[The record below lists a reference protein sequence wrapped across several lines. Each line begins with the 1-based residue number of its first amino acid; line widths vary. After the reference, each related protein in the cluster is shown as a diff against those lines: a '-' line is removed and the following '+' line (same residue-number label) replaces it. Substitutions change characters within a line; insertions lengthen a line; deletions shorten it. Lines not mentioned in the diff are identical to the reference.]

1 MGLGTV
7 IDKEI
12 QGHLVVTVRAPED
25 DKFDFF
31 KLHDY
36 CFERGFT
43 IYPGKMFGLQTFRL
57 CNLGLITEKDIQD
70 FFRFLGKNEILFCE
84 QEIASN
90 WGSPQS
96 N

>member
-1 MGLGTV
+1 M
-7 IDKEI
+7 IDKKI

-57 CNLGLITEKDIQD
+57 CNLGLITETDIQD
-70 FFRFLGKNEILFCE
+70 FFVVAKEAF
-84 QEIASN
+84 QEMGYSLPIK
-90 WGSPQS
+90 PRR
-96 N
+96 

>member
-7 IDKEI
+7 IDKAI
-12 QGHLVVTVRAPED
+12 QGRLVVTVKAPDD

-57 CNLGLITEKDIQD
+57 CNLGLITKKDIQD
-70 FFRFLGKNEILFCE
+70 FFVVAREAFQQMGYRLPIATLG
-84 QEIASN
+84 
-90 WGSPQS
+90 
-96 N
+96 